1 MEKKKQDCERF
12 RELFENKEFDKIVE
26 EGLIEDSSQ
35 IESNVD
41 IETGGT
47 GGDDMETETGM
58 GDEMKTETEEEM
70 VNDCG
75 EGYIMNFN
83 GKCVPLCDSEDCIA
97 ILKNYSRE
105 STLFSRLPQR
115 EIEKIEQL
123 LKSVKQRYPNT
134 SQFNKISNLYVSPP
148 SQRSLSQKSTSLK
161 GQRLIGSKSLS
172 KRLSENIF
180 ANNSLPSQTS
190 GSGMKLNQSQSGNLG
205 NLFSQD
211 DEPFTGPSKRFSQKS
226 NLSGSFK
233 PKTSNISDEY
243 VDPFTQ
249 PTSKRSDEYVDP
261 FAQPTSKRSDEYVD
275 PFAQPTSK
283 RSDEYVDPFAQPT
296 SKRSDEPVFD
306 IFKQPSKTSK
316 NSDKFVDFFAKSTSR
331 ASDPF
336 LNTFT
341 QTDEN
346 ILFTR
351 PQSFISEPP
360 QTPAFKLSNSNSKD
374 INKCIRLLKEEN
386 KRRKQNNQQLI
397 SLSDGV
403 FDVSRPVSDVIL
415 QQQINKISSGLQQ
428 LSNSIKSTRG
438 VLKECKS
445 NQIRSPFNNRC
456 IPLSDRKN
464 SDFYTKIAPG
474 LKKDENFLYDIISDN
489 DKRKT
494 CDYLK
499 TNTFYKTQ
507 KIAEAGCEPYLTK
520 QQSFSRHS
528 SLKPSDIQKLNKTIS
543 KLSEMGITGA
553 RESRSR
559 SRSMYDGNSYALFK
573 KNYGLED
580 SDIYANKTKK
590 NCKEDQINN
599 PKTGFCIKYEDKK
612 SSTFNNVLKDYI
624 LNEDCEMYRNAFN
637 ENDKRK
643 LKKKYKSLDRC

>member
-83 GKCVPLCDSEDCIA
+83 GNCVPLCDSEDCIA

-243 VDPFTQ
+243 VDPFT
-249 PTSKRSDEYVDP
+249 
-261 FAQPTSKRSDEYVD
+261 
-275 PFAQPTSK
+275 QPTSK

>member
-243 VDPFTQ
+243 VDPFT
-249 PTSKRSDEYVDP
+249 
-261 FAQPTSKRSDEYVD
+261 
-275 PFAQPTSK
+275 QPTSK